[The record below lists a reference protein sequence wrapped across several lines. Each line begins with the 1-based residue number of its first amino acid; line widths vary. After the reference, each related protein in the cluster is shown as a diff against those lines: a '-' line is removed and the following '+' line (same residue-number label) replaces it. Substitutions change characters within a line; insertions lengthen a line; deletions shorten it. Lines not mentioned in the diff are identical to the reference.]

1 MAHTYD
7 PSSLKVEA
15 GRWKLMTILTYIGV
29 LTKEF
34 HILAMSTR
42 IENIP
47 PFVIAQKYLGVSVR
61 KHVLHPALHT
71 DSLFRV
77 SH

>member
-1 MAHTYD
+1 MEARDYPHLHR
-7 PSSLKVEA
+7 SSKPACLK
-15 GRWKLMTILTYIGV
+15 GK

-47 PFVIAQKYLGVSVR
+47 PFVIAQKYLDVSVR
-61 KHVLHPALHT
+61 KHVLHPSLHT

>member
-1 MAHTYD
+1 MEARDYLHLHRRSK
-7 PSSLKVEA
+7 PACLK
-15 GRWKLMTILTYIGV
+15 GKLA
-29 LTKEF
+29 KEF
-34 HILAMSTR
+34 HILSMSTR

-47 PFVIAQKYLGVSVR
+47 PFVIAQKYVGVSVR

>member
-1 MAHTYD
+1 MEARDCPYLHR
-7 PSSLKVEA
+7 SSKSACLK
-15 GRWKLMTILTYIGV
+15 GK

-42 IENIP
+42 IENTP
-47 PFVIAQKYLGVSVR
+47 SFVIAQKYLGVSVR
-61 KHVLHPALHT
+61 KHVLHPALYT